1 MAQRSHVPKFGNWES
16 EDNVPYTVYFEKARK
31 GKGGGKMINPNNPQ
45 ENPDMF
51 PNSAPPADQVPPP
64 PCNRTEPEEP
74 IRKGP
79 ARPIHDERRV
89 SREDGDLRQF
99 TDSPARNDNPGRKAS
114 GESAHQRPGGRGPN
128 SGRPVRSSAG
138 SEYSIDRSP
147 LHPHHQAKVMDK
159 GGAAPSGEGQRSYDS
174 SHGAPGKSKMR
185 PRGDETPDG
194 GAAVPRFG
202 EWDEKNPAA
211 ADQYT
216 GIFNR
221 VREERHGTPKSPGVG
236 NVPSYGATPNRST
249 NDSIK
254 CGCFQ
259 WCRK

>member
-16 EDNVPYTVYFEKARK
+16 EDNVPYTVYFDKARK
-31 GKGGGKMINPNNPQ
+31 GRGGGKMINPNDPE

-51 PNSAPPADQVPPP
+51 PNNAPPADQAPPP
-64 PCNRTEPEEP
+64 HTRTEPEEP

-79 ARPIHDERRV
+79 ARPTHERRV
-89 SREDGDLRQF
+89 SREDGDLRQI
-99 TDSPARNDNPGRKAS
+99 TDSPARNDNPGRRTS
-114 GESAHQRPGGRGPN
+114 GERSGGRGPN
-128 SGRPVRSSAG
+128 SSRPVRSSAG
-138 SEYSIDRSP
+138 SEYSMDWSP

-159 GGAAPSGEGQRSYDS
+159 GSASPGGEGRKSYDN

-202 EWDEKNPAA
+202 EWDDDPAS
-211 ADQYT
+211 ADNYT

-221 VREERHGTPKSPGVG
+221 VREEKHGAPKSPGLG
-236 NVPSYGATPNRST
+236 NSYGATSNQST
-249 NDSIK
+249 NDGAK
-254 CGCFQ
+254 CCCFQ
-259 WCRK
+259 WGKK